1 MTSVTL
7 FTFYVAVIKH
17 SLYYNPLS
25 VKTSVKTEKRQEEL
39 KLSPLPKR
47 AKRTYLAMDK
57 DKEVIGYVI
66 PVFRAK

>member
-1 MTSVTL
+1 MMLGCLEKLSILIDVM
-7 FTFYVAVIKH
+7 
-17 SLYYNPLS
+17 SLS
-25 VKTSVKTEKRQEEL
+25 VKTSVKTEKGQEVV

>member
-1 MTSVTL
+1 MIGILS
-7 FTFYVAVIKH
+7 
-17 SLYYNPLS
+17 LS
-25 VKTSVKTEKRQEEL
+25 VKTSVKTEKGQEVL